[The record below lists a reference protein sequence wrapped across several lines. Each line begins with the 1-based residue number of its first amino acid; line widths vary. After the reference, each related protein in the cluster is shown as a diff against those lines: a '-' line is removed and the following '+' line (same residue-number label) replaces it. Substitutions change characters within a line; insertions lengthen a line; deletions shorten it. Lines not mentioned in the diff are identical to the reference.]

1 MDIIRYSCKSK
12 FTEEVESKQTPTK
25 NKLKDKERAIIKAAK
40 EIFAEKGFHGASIKD
55 IAKVAGIATGT
66 FYLYFKNKEGFFE
79 ALVEEMYEELLIHIK
94 EKRKKETSI
103 LSKLK
108 ASMYACVDLFIKER
122 SLAKLVLIQAPNA
135 SPLINTRLSALQ
147 DGLVQL
153 ILKDLNEAAATN
165 LIPPQNTQVAALA
178 LVGGFYALL
187 ISWLKADSPF
197 DLVSA
202 TSYLFHYNMYGLT
215 SK

>member
-1 MDIIRYSCKSK
+1 MKD
-12 FTEEVESKQTPTK
+12 
-25 NKLKDKERAIIKAAK
+25 KLKNKERAIIKAAK
-40 EIFAEKGFHGASIKD
+40 EVFAERGFQKASIRD
-55 IAKVAGIATGT
+55 IAKIAGIATGT

-79 ALVEEMYEELLIHIK
+79 ALVEEMYEELLAHIK
-94 EKRKKETSI
+94 EERKKTSDT
-103 LSKLK
+103 LGKLG
-108 ASMYACVDLFIKER
+108 ASMDACVDLFIKER
-122 SLAKLVLIQAPNA
+122 SLAKLMLIQVPNA
-135 SPLINTRLSALQ
+135 SPLINNRLSALQ

-153 ILKDLNEAAATN
+153 ILEDLNEAVAEN

-187 ISWLKADSPF
+187 ISWLKDDNPF

-202 TSYLFHYNMYGLT
+202 TKYLFHYNMYGLT

>member
-1 MDIIRYSCKSK
+1 M
-12 FTEEVESKQTPTK
+12 K

-40 EIFAEKGFHGASIKD
+40 EVFAEKGFQKASIRD
-55 IAKVAGIATGT
+55 IAKIAGIATGT

-79 ALVEEMYEELLIHIK
+79 ALVEEMYEELLAHIK
-94 EKRKKETSI
+94 EERKKASDT
-103 LSKLK
+103 LGKLG
-108 ASMYACVDLFIKER
+108 ASMDACVDLFIKER
-122 SLAKLVLIQAPNA
+122 SLAKLMLIQAPNA
-135 SPLINTRLSALQ
+135 SPLINNRLSALQ

-153 ILKDLNEAAATN
+153 ILNDLNEAVAEN

-187 ISWLKADSPF
+187 ISWLKDDNPF

-202 TSYLFHYNMYGLT
+202 TKYLFNYNMYGLT
-215 SK
+215 SKQK

>member
-1 MDIIRYSCKSK
+1 MKVFEQKSA
-12 FTEEVESKQTPTK
+12 K

-40 EIFAEKGFHGASIKD
+40 EVFAEKGFHKASIRD
-55 IAKVAGIATGT
+55 IARVAGIATGT

-79 ALVEEMYEELLIHIK
+79 ALVEEMYEELLTHIK
-94 EKRKKETSI
+94 EERKKAADT
-103 LSKLK
+103 LSKLE
-108 ASMYACVDLFIKER
+108 ASMDACVDLFIKER
-122 SLAKLVLIQAPNA
+122 NLAKLMLIQAPNA
-135 SPLINTRLSALQ
+135 SPLINTHLSALQ

-153 ILKDLNEAAATN
+153 TLEDLNEAVAKN

-187 ISWLKADSPF
+187 ISWLKDDNPF
-197 DLVSA
+197 DLTSA
-202 TSYLFHYNMYGLT
+202 TKYLFHYNMYGLT